1 MNLRR
6 SRRDEPE
13 INLIPLIDILFFLLL
28 FFMLSS
34 TFERSTE
41 LKIDLP
47 KSTEQTQQQTPQS
60 IEVVIDATGNYYVNG
75 TQTVNNQIDT
85 LKRAL
90 LLAIGTRDHPPLV
103 ISADGRTPHQAV
115 VTAMD
120 AARQVGLVH
129 LAIATKTSPED
140 KR

>member
-1 MNLRR
+1 MKLSR

-34 TFERSTE
+34 TFDRAAE

-47 KSTEQTQQQTPQS
+47 KSAAQPQQS
-60 IEVVIDATGNYYVNG
+60 REENIEVVIDSAGNYFVNG
-75 TQTVNNQIDT
+75 TQIVNNQIDT

-90 LLAIGTRDHPPLV
+90 QRTIGKREHPLLV

-120 AARQVGLVH
+120 AARQVGLLH
-129 LAIATKTSPED
+129 LSIATRTSAED